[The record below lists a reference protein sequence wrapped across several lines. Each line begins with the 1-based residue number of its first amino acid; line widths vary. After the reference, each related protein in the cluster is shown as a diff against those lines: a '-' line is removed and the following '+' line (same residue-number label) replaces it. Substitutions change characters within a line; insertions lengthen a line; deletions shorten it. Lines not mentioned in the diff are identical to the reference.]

1 MKDENVVN
9 SIAYLGI
16 GLAVLIFI
24 FMALAPMIVKRQS
37 RRDLERAFQEFKLRR
52 EALEAK
58 FFQLAASIGKP
69 RGLRWTVCDW
79 KEPVRFVRDRS
90 TGLLTALASV
100 EIHFEAIEGGDM
112 EDVAAVGD
120 VRDASALFHY
130 ENGRWGTGGK
140 ALFNMN
146 PETAVE
152 KLEHQFEAV
161 ETSEQT

>member
-1 MKDENVVN
+1 MN
-9 SIAYLGI
+9 SFAYLGI
-16 GLAVLIFI
+16 GIIVVIFA
-24 FMALAPMIVKRQS
+24 FMAMAPILVKRKT
-37 RRDLERAFQEFKLRR
+37 RRELEQAFQEFKLRR

-58 FFQLAASIGKP
+58 FFQLASSIGKP
-69 RGLRWTVCDW
+69 RGLRWTECDW

-112 EDVAAVGD
+112 EEVAAVGD
-120 VRDASALFHY
+120 VRDASAVFHY
-130 ENGRWGTGGK
+130 QNGSWGTGGK

-146 PETAVE
+146 PETAVK

-161 ETSEQT
+161 ENSQQT